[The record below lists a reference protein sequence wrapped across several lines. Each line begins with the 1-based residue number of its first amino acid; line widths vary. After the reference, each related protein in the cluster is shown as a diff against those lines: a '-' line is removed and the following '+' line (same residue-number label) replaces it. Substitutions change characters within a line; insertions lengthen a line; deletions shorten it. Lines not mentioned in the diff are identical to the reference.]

1 MKSERRHELATNELA
16 DWVMHFPEFVR
27 KNRST
32 IIIIAILVVAIG
44 IYSFYYYT
52 SGTGTDRNREKLT
65 SYLERANRSK
75 EETVQGRI
83 QGLGISDEFFITAKQ
98 LEALAMELELTS
110 PVSSAMALIKQA
122 EIIRTELHYRAEE
135 VTADIF
141 RYQIGQA
148 KTIYQKAMDKAPD
161 NATIS
166 GMAKF
171 GLGLCAE
178 ELGDFEGAM
187 KIYQEISTDPRY
199 KTSLCA
205 ARAQLRA
212 KTMDDYKGEVFFT
225 KAVPEPEAAEPT
237 SVFSNIQVPVAET
250 NSTGE

>member
-27 KNRST
+27 KNRNV
-32 IIIIAILVVAIG
+32 IIIVAIFVVAIG
-44 IYSFYYYT
+44 IYSYFYYT
-52 SGTGTDRNREKLT
+52 SGTETGKSQEKLT
-65 SYLERANRSK
+65 SYLERVNRSK

-83 QGLGISDEFFITAKQ
+83 QGLAISDDFFITAKQ
-98 LEALAMELELTS
+98 LEALAVEAELVS
-110 PVSSAMALIKQA
+110 PASSAIALVKQA
-122 EIIRTELHYRAEE
+122 EIIRAELHYRAEE
-135 VTADIF
+135 ATTEVF
-141 RYQIGQA
+141 QYQINQA
-148 KTIYQKAMDKAPD
+148 KTIYQKALDKAPD
-161 NATIS
+161 NAAVA

-199 KTSLCA
+199 ETSLCA

-212 KTMDDYKGEVFFT
+212 KTIGDYKGKVFFT
-225 KAVPEPEAAEPT
+225 KAAPEPETAEPT
-237 SVFSNIQVPVAET
+237 SVFSDIQVPAAET